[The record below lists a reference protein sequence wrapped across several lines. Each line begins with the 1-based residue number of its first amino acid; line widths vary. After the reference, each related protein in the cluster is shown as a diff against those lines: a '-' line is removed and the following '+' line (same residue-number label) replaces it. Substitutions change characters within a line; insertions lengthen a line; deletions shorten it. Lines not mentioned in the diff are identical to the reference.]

1 MKKEI
6 IFTLPAEALEGAT
19 EAVVLGDFNNWTPGQ
34 EFELKK
40 QADGSFKTTVQLEGG
55 KTYQYRF
62 LLNNGTWQNDY
73 HAGDYVPVSGLYID
87 NSVITVPDT
96 FDAELQ
102 QAPET
107 VNKEKSS
114 KPTVAKA
121 KAVKTTAKAEGAKP
135 KKAAPTKAVKVKPSV
150 EKVKAEKPAKP
161 AKTVTK
167 ETSKAKK

>member
-40 QADGSFKTTVQLEGG
+40 QEDGSFKTTVVLEGG

-73 HAGDYVPVSGLYID
+73 NAQDYVPVSRMYID

-96 FDAELQ
+96 SDAEVK

-107 VNKEKSS
+107 VNKEASS
-114 KPTVAKA
+114 KPKVTKA
-121 KAVKTTAKAEGAKP
+121 KAVKTAAKAEETKT
-135 KKAAPTKAVKVKPSV
+135 KKAAPTKTVKAKSSA
-150 EKVKAEKPAKP
+150 EKVKAEKPAKA
-161 AKTVTK
+161 AKTVAK